1 MFVQVSFGSELSNRA
16 PTFDMDLSDFMD
28 GDKPI
33 SYDKAKEYF
42 SLPIPKV
49 RYFIL
54 LYNQQLFM
62 CVDS

>member
-1 MFVQVSFGSELSNRA
+1 MDASQLIWTTGIFLLNMSVQVSFGSELSNRA

-42 SLPIPKV
+42 SQDPSQK
-49 RYFIL
+49 
-54 LYNQQLFM
+54 
-62 CVDS
+62 